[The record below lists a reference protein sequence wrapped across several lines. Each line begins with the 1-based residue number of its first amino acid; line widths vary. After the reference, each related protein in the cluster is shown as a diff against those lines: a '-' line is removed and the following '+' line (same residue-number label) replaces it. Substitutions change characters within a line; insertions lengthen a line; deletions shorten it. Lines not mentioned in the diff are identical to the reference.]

1 MSDSTASST
10 VEGLLEQLALTS
22 TLCDVA
28 DLGGLAK
35 MHAQMGELVRSVED
49 CSNLA
54 GVAEFCSFGL
64 ALESLL
70 EGIVLETYSE
80 LDEILDTVRQGISEM
95 QSSLRADPTSA
106 PLPKD
111 GGFIDR
117 VLRLAGG
124 EPGPEET
131 EAPDSTAE
139 PAQTALETGEVPDPP
154 EPEASS
160 SEDATP
166 TEADSSEPEEYVS
179 EPLIINDDELE
190 YVKSFVTEAYE
201 HIESIEAVVLE
212 LEQSLDD
219 EAKINE
225 LFRPFHTIKGMAG
238 FLNLQDINR
247 LTHRAETVLD
257 LARKGQLKLTSDHID
272 LVFNTV
278 DILKEQ
284 IGEVEAYLGNPTGQP
299 VAQPDITEV
308 LKQLHRA
315 QSSNFGGSGAPV
327 ASGGGSSPAESG
339 ASEPQDET
347 PGSEPLAAVE
357 ASGKGAQ
364 SASPT
369 AIDKPASPSSD
380 GAAEYAGPERRAG
393 VDRRSGSDR
402 RQGPAGTGAKKD
414 LAVRVDTG
422 KLDQLVNMV
431 GELVIA
437 QALVS
442 QNPALAERGK
452 LAKDISQVAKITR
465 EVQEITMSMRMVTLQ
480 QTFQKMG
487 RLVRD
492 VSRKAGKQVAFSF
505 SGEETELDKNVIDEI
520 GDPLMHMVRNAVDH
534 GIEPPEDRLAAGKPE
549 QGQVHLHAAHQGGN
563 IIITISDDGRGLD
576 RDKLIR
582 KGVERGLV
590 APDAQL
596 SESEAFALIM
606 QAGFST
612 AEQVTDISGRGVGM
626 DVVRRNIEKLRG
638 KVEIA
643 STKGKGSQFTI
654 SLPLTL
660 AIIDGMVVRVGAER
674 FVIPTISIDQSLRP
688 EKDQIFTVQKRGEM
702 LQIRGELCPLVR
714 LDELFAIRQERPAVW
729 ETMVVVV
736 IVDGRRIGIVLDDL
750 IGQQQIV
757 IKNLGQQFE
766 DVRGISGAAI
776 LGDGRIGLILDA
788 PGLVAVHNSDQA
800 A

>member
-1 MSDSTASST
+1 L
-10 VEGLLEQLALTS
+10 VEQLALAS
-22 TLCDVA
+22 TLCDAA

-49 CSNLA
+49 CSTLT

-64 ALESLL
+64 ALETLL
-70 EGIVLETYSE
+70 EGIVLETYSG
-80 LDEILDTVRQGISEM
+80 LDKILDTVRHGISEM
-95 QSSLRADPTSA
+95 QSSLRADPSSA
-106 PLPKD
+106 PLPSD
-111 GGFIDR
+111 RDFIDR
-117 VLRLAGG
+117 VLKLAGG
-124 EPGPEET
+124 EP
-131 EAPDSTAE
+131 EAADADAPASTSE
-139 PAQTALETGEVPDPP
+139 PAQAALGAASETEEAPAAAEP
-154 EPEASS
+154 EPSS
-160 SEDATP
+160 SDDATP
-166 TEADSSEPEEYVS
+166 NEADPDEPEEYVS

-201 HIESIEAVVLE
+201 HIESVEAVVLE
-212 LEQSLDD
+212 LEQSLGD

-247 LTHRAETVLD
+247 LTHRAETLLD
-257 LARKGQLKLTSDHID
+257 LARKGQLALTSDHVD
-272 LVFNTV
+272 LVFSTV
-278 DILKEQ
+278 DVLKEQ

-299 VAQPDITEV
+299 VPQPDISEA
-308 LKQLHRA
+308 LRQLHEA
-315 QSSNFGGSGAPV
+315 QSPDFVGSGAPV
-327 ASGGGSSPAESG
+327 PSGGTSSPADSG
-339 ASEPQDET
+339 PPDLQDRAPGAEPSD
-347 PGSEPLAAVE
+347 AVQTLWKDGE
-357 ASGKGAQ
+357 

-369 AIDKPASPSSD
+369 TDDGPAGQSSGD
-380 GAAEYAGPERRAG
+380 AEQPGATEYIGPERRASA
-393 VDRRSGSDR
+393 DRRSGADR
-402 RQGPAGTGAKKD
+402 RGGPEGTGAKKD
-414 LAVRVDTG
+414 LAVRVNTG

-442 QNPALAERGK
+442 QNPALAERGR
-452 LAKDISQVAKITR
+452 LAKDISQAAKITR

-534 GIEPPEDRLAAGKPE
+534 GIEPPEGRQAAGKPE
-549 QGQVHLHAAHQGGN
+549 QGQVHLHAAHEGGN

-582 KGVERGLV
+582 KGVERGV
-590 APDAQL
+590 VSADAQL

-638 KVEIA
+638 KVEI
-643 STKGKGSQFTI
+643 SSRKGKGSQFTI

-660 AIIDGMVVRVGAER
+660 AIIDGMIVRVGGQR

-714 LDELFAIRQERPAVW
+714 LDALFAIRSERPPVW

-736 IVDGRRIGIVLDDL
+736 IVDGRRIGVVLDDL

-757 IKNLGQQFE
+757 IKNLGEQFE
-766 DVRGISGAAI
+766 NVRGISGAAI

-788 PGLVAVHNSDQA
+788 AGLVAAFSSDQA